1 MCEMS
6 SRRRTHNSTWKTI
19 TVLDEDGNPERVF
32 NLDERGRLIEGQ
44 IPRAKRRTLTVRPRG
59 RSAHI
64 RHAELV
70 MPDLGEPRQPP
81 AVAEGR
87 VTKVAEG
94 RISDV
99 VSPDS
104 IPINRDRAPPKLRAK
119 IDDDNVYR
127 LKPTIPNRDE
137 TPRLMLVPSQ
147 K

>member
-70 MPDLGEPRQPP
+70 MPDLGEPRQIAGATPYGERQPP
-81 AVAEGR
+81 AL
-87 VTKVAEG
+87 
-94 RISDV
+94 

-127 LKPTIPNRDE
+127 LKPTISERDE